1 MRPYIITTL
10 VLLMA
15 AVEVSAQT
23 DRAADEAAIRAV
35 FERMEVAW
43 TRGDGQAWGE
53 EFAEDGNFTVWFG
66 LQLEG
71 REEIAA
77 GHAFIFAGIYA
88 GTTFHL
94 TVKNI
99 RFLGDDVAV
108 VQLDGRVTEADE
120 APIGEADAVP
130 LAVLKKGGGDWEIVF
145 FQNTPQIVEEFRENG
160 DLRRFKALLA
170 ELDTG

>member
-1 MRPYIITTL
+1 
-10 VLLMA
+10 
-15 AVEVSAQT
+15 
-23 DRAADEAAIRAV
+23 
-35 FERMEVAW
+35 
-43 TRGDGQAWGE
+43 
-53 EFAEDGNFTVWFG
+53 
-66 LQLEG
+66 
-71 REEIAA
+71 
-77 GHAFIFAGIYA
+77 
-88 GTTFHL
+88 L